1 MLRQVHLLKTT
12 HLGRFSRTAYLVQ
25 QWSIL
30 YALVAINRVA
40 LLIAN
45 REPGR
50 QPTQQ
55 TREEIRW
62 RFRALLERD
71 LGNVEAGLYPKELL
85 FQIPFGA
92 YARALPKIIRDI
104 PRLLHRMRT
113 RNYQDL
119 PMEVDLARYPP
130 YYRRN
135 FHWQTDGYLSR
146 RSAEMYDLT
155 VELLFLGTADVMRRQ
170 IIPPISRF
178 LAEEK
183 YSKPCLLDLGC
194 GTGRTLH
201 QIATTHPGL
210 RLCGLDLSPY
220 YLLVAREV
228 LTDFPNVSLV
238 TENGEYLPFLDGC
251 FDIVTSVYLF
261 HELPQAARLRVLAE
275 AYRVL
280 RPGGL
285 LVIKD
290 SIQVTDSANLAI
302 FMRKFAEDYHEPYY
316 QDYVQNDLA
325 GPLQDIGFEIESIE
339 LHYVSKVF
347 VARK

>member
-1 MLRQVHLLKTT
+1 LRQAHLLKTT
-12 HLGRFSRTAYLVQ
+12 HLGRLIRTAYLVQ

-30 YALVAINRVA
+30 YALVGINRIVH
-40 LLIAN
+40 LIAK
-45 REPGR
+45 REPVR
-50 QPTQQ
+50 QPPQE

-71 LGNVEAGLYPKELL
+71 LGNVEAGLYPKALL

-92 YARALPKIIRDI
+92 YARALPKIMRDI

-119 PMEVDLARYPP
+119 PREVDLARYPP

-183 YSKPCLLDLGC
+183 CSKPCLLDVGC

-201 QIATTHPGL
+201 QIATTHPDL
-210 RLCGLDLSPY
+210 RLFGVDLSPY

-261 HELPQAARLRVLAE
+261 HELPQAARRRVIAE

-285 LVIKD
+285 LLIKD

-302 FMRKFAEDYHEPYY
+302 FMMKFAEDYHEPYY
-316 QDYVQNDLA
+316 QDYIQNDLA
-325 GPLQDIGFEIESIE
+325 SLLQEIGFEIESIE